1 MSRVFA
7 SAQSCLTLWNFR
19 DCSLLGSSVPGIF
32 QTRILQWV
40 AISYSRGSSW
50 PRDRI
55 RVSCVSCTGR
65 QILYHFAT
73 WEVLE
78 NPLYM
83 AILRV
88 SRSGHVFPRVKQG
101 EAALV
106 FLCQQGRML
115 HNQDWLHNL
124 WGPAQNENVE
134 SLVKKLR
141 NLRMPQQNLKP
152 SNGPHMTA

>member
-1 MSRVFA
+1 MSLVSPALAGRFFTA
-7 SAQSCLTLWNFR
+7 
-19 DCSLLGSSVPGIF
+19 LLI
-32 QTRILQWV
+32 
-40 AISYSRGSSW
+40 
-50 PRDRI
+50 
-55 RVSCVSCTGR
+55 
-65 QILYHFAT
+65 

-88 SRSGHVFPRVKQG
+88 SRSGHVFPRVKQV

-141 NLRMPQQNLKP
+141 I
-152 SNGPHMTA
+152 